1 MPDIYFITPS
11 LKQRGSTKIGY
22 NLLSEGYCWICCA
35 KYNDKSRYKNKKWQ
49 RMGYAIIPTKIKKG
63 WFKT

>member
-49 RMGYAIIPTKIKKG
+49 RMGYAI
-63 WFKT
+63 